1 MRNWIILSSL
11 MLLGACASPAERDAA
26 RMAQDRADQ
35 AECESIGF
43 TPDTEGMANCLL
55 KLKEIRAQE
64 ANTEE
69 LRRSNNAPIWG
80 PRGFWGGPW
89 GPYGPPYRY

>member
-1 MRNWIILSSL
+1 MRKWIILSSL
-11 MLLGACASPAERDAA
+11 LLLTACVSPAQRDAA
-26 RMAQDRADQ
+26 RAAQDRADQ
-35 AECESIGF
+35 AECVSIGF
-43 TPDTEGMANCLL
+43 TPNTEGMANCLL

-69 LRRSNNAPIWG
+69 LRRSNNTPMWG
-80 PRGFWGGPW
+80 PWGPW